1 MDLVASVMVEF
12 DRFVDDL
19 PSSHDLK
26 EVIDRLR
33 GEIMENWQTT
43 GTLAALFA
51 LGGFI
56 LKVVACS
63 GDPDGP
69 MVRKLGGSV
78 LGIGWNT
85 ESDKFSIKLPVNI
98 SKRRRGTVTGPDLT
112 TATLETIEG
121 AVFTRRI
128 LLSVTMSIYDP
139 IGLVTQCQ

>member
-1 MDLVASVMVEF
+1 
-12 DRFVDDL
+12 
-19 PSSHDLK
+19 
-26 EVIDRLR
+26 
-33 GEIMENWQTT
+33 
-43 GTLAALFA
+43 
-51 LGGFI
+51 
-56 LKVVACS
+56 
-63 GDPDGP
+63 
-69 MVRKLGGSV
+69 MVRKLGGAV

-139 IGLVTQCQ
+139 IGLITPVTIRMKWLLQQLGKNRAAG